1 MAKNVANVFGR
12 VNMQGACEVIADC
25 CGRLYGKGFHLYS
38 GDKFNYSVV
47 SKKNGK
53 GKFVLLEYKDI
64 DFPPIFLNHS
74 AFKKFCKLNTYKF
87 IYN

>member
-1 MAKNVANVFGR
+1 MADNKARAFGK
-12 VNMQGACEVIADC
+12 VIMQGACEIIADC
-25 CGRLYGKGFHLYS
+25 AGKLYGKGFHLYS

-47 SKKNGK
+47 SKKNGNR
-53 GKFVLLEYKDI
+53 FVLLEYKDI